1 MISKADHIAARGTA
15 GAAEKSEALLRR
27 TADTGDAEAIF
38 ALGVS
43 YLLGCGVR
51 TNFREAL
58 KLLDRAV
65 HAGVKDAL
73 YFRALA
79 EEQAQREADDCFR
92 RGEAAVEAL
101 LEEKRRE
108 MFPRPR
114 IVGSTE

>member
-1 MISKADHIAARGTA
+1 M
-15 GAAEKSEALLRR
+15 
-27 TADTGDAEAIF
+27 
-38 ALGVS
+38 
-43 YLLGCGVR
+43 
-51 TNFREAL
+51 
-58 KLLDRAV
+58 KLLDRAI